1 MAGLTTLNPSVR
13 LNCLPLWSV
22 LRSLGERQLQERIE
36 NTFEMLEVLNAKLG
50 EFKCL
55 KVLSQRTKED
65 KFVSVSE
72 LMTPS
77 FDASRCY
84 RTVNPALAFQYVS
97 ETPPPQASVEASGGV
112 GGGRVPEYFN
122 NLNSWLGQTMQRDC
136 GQVPLEIV
144 DVETTGYVL
153 RLCPFE
159 SLAFSG
165 ATLTQDDM
173 GAFVEVS

>member
-1 MAGLTTLNPSVR
+1 ML
-13 LNCLPLWSV
+13 C
-22 LRSLGERQLQERIE
+22 RSKDEKFVPIGD
-36 NTFEMLEVLNAKLG
+36 
-50 EFKCL
+50 
-55 KVLSQRTKED
+55 LSQ
-65 KFVSVSE
+65 
-72 LMTPS
+72 PS
-77 FDASRCY
+77 FDVSRCY

-97 ETPPPQASVEASGGV
+97 ETPPPSDA
-112 GGGRVPEYFN
+112 RVPVYFN

-165 ATLTQDDM
+165 ATLNQEDM
-173 GAFVEVS
+173 AAFIEVILYSIMFYPLPQHINTIKVC

>member
-1 MAGLTTLNPSVR
+1 MPIGD
-13 LNCLPLWSV
+13 
-22 LRSLGERQLQERIE
+22 
-36 NTFEMLEVLNAKLG
+36 
-50 EFKCL
+50 
-55 KVLSQRTKED
+55 LSQ
-65 KFVSVSE
+65 
-72 LMTPS
+72 PS
-77 FDASRCY
+77 FDVSRCY

-97 ETPPPQASVEASGGV
+97 ETPPPSDT
-112 GGGRVPEYFN
+112 RVPVYFN

-165 ATLTQDDM
+165 ATLNQEDM
-173 GAFVEVS
+173 AAFIEV

>member
-1 MAGLTTLNPSVR
+1 ML
-13 LNCLPLWSV
+13 C
-22 LRSLGERQLQERIE
+22 RSKDEKFVPIGD
-36 NTFEMLEVLNAKLG
+36 
-50 EFKCL
+50 
-55 KVLSQRTKED
+55 LSQ
-65 KFVSVSE
+65 
-72 LMTPS
+72 PS
-77 FDASRCY
+77 FDVSRCY

-97 ETPPPQASVEASGGV
+97 ETPPPSDA
-112 GGGRVPEYFN
+112 RVPVYFN

-165 ATLTQDDM
+165 ATLNQEDM
-173 GAFVEVS
+173 AAFIEVILYSIMFYPLPQHMNTPSKSVDVSSRYCTRI